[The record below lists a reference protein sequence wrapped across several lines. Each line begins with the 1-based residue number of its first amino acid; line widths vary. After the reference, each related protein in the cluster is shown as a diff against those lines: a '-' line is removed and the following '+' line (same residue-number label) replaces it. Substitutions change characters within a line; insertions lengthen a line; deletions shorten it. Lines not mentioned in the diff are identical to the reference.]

1 MKDRYDV
8 IVVGAGPAGSTA
20 ARLAAEGGAGV
31 LLLEKD
37 RDIGLPVRC
46 AEGVGDKGLRSV
58 VPVQER
64 WISNVIKG
72 VIFSAPNGEQVTV
85 DSNEIG
91 YVLNRKVFDYD
102 LAEMAALAG
111 ATVQTRAYVYGL
123 LHDNGTVTGVKVNHL
138 GQDYQI
144 AAKIVIGADGVES
157 RVGRWAGLKT
167 AVKMHDMETCVQ
179 VVAANIPINEKYCYF
194 YFSKDIAPGGYLW
207 VFPKGKNVANVGLG
221 IAGDFSGKKSPLWYL
236 RQFLPQHFPDAAIL
250 GLVAGGV
257 PCAITLKKM
266 VANGLMLIGDAAHQA
281 NPVSGGGIVSGMI
294 AGKIAGEVAAR
305 AIAGGDASEKGL
317 KAYPDAWNNNIGK
330 QHRRFYRL
338 KEAIYKLTDE
348 DLNQTAALLNALPM
362 AERTLFNI
370 FKSAL
375 IKNPGLLVD
384 VARAFL

>member
-8 IVVGAGPAGSTA
+8 IVVGAGPAGATA
-20 ARLAAEGGAGV
+20 ARLAAEGGASV

-58 VPVQER
+58 VPIQER

-72 VIFSAPNGEQVTV
+72 VIFSAPNGELVTV

-102 LAEMAALAG
+102 LAEMAARAG
-111 ATVQTRAYVYGL
+111 AIVQTRAYVYGL
-123 LHDNGTVTGVKVNHL
+123 LQENSAVTGVRVNHL
-138 GQDYQI
+138 GRDYQI

-167 AVKMHDMETCVQ
+167 VVKMHDIETCVQ
-179 VVAANIPINEKYCYF
+179 VVAANIPIDENYCYF
-194 YFSKDIAPGGYLW
+194 YFAKHIAPGGYLW
-207 VFPKGKNVANVGLG
+207 IFPKGKAVANIGLG
-221 IAGDFSGKKSPLWYL
+221 IAGDFSGERSPIWYL
-236 RQFLPQHFPDAAIL
+236 QRFLSQHFPDAAIL

-257 PCAITLKKM
+257 PCAMTLKKI
-266 VANGLMLIGDAAHQA
+266 VCNGLMLVGDAAHQA

-294 AGKIAGEVAAR
+294 AGKIAGEVAAK
-305 AIAGGDASEKGL
+305 AIAAGDGSEKSLG
-317 KAYPDAWNNNIGK
+317 AYPDQWNDGIGK

-375 IKNPGLLVD
+375 IKNPGLLVEA
-384 VARAFL
+384 ARAFL

>member
-8 IVVGAGPAGSTA
+8 IVVGAGPAGATA
-20 ARLAAEGGAGV
+20 AHQAAEGGAKV

-46 AEGVGDKGLRSV
+46 AEGVGDRGLRAV
-58 VPVQER
+58 VPIQDR

-91 YVLNRKVFDYD
+91 YILNRKVFDYD
-102 LAEMAALAG
+102 LAEMAARAG

-123 LHDNGTVTGVKVNHL
+123 LQDNNTVTGVRVNHL
-138 GQDYQI
+138 GQNYSI
-144 AAKIVIGADGVES
+144 AAKVVIGADGVES

-167 AVKMHDMETCVQ
+167 VVKMHDIETCAQ
-179 VVAANIPINEKYCYF
+179 VVAANISIEEKYCYF
-194 YFSKDIAPGGYLW
+194 YFAKHVAPGGYLW
-207 VFPKGKNVANVGLG
+207 IFPKGKNVANIGLG
-221 IAGDFSGKKSPLWYL
+221 IAGNFAGEKSPYWYL
-236 RQFLPQHFPDAAIL
+236 QQFLQQHFPEAAIL
-250 GLVAGGV
+250 SLVAGSV
-257 PCAITLKKM
+257 PCAMTLKKI
-266 VANGLMLIGDAAHQA
+266 VANGLMLVGDAAHQA

-294 AGKIAGEVAAR
+294 AGKIAGQVAAQ
-305 AIAGGDASEKGL
+305 AIADGDVSEKSL
-317 KAYPDAWNNNIGK
+317 NAYPDRWHDGVGK

-348 DLNQTAALLNALPM
+348 DLNRTAELLNALPM